1 MKVKIKIQS
10 PVPTFLQK
18 KKLDQ
23 LFKLESEEFVINDGE
38 EARVSE
44 NQSPTRTALVTFEA
58 PAPALAGAKSGI
70 LSSTTKHQ
78 EC

>member
-58 PAPALAGAKSGI
+58 PAPALDGEKSGI
-70 LSSTTKHQ
+70 WS
-78 EC
+78 

>member
-44 NQSPTRTALVTFEA
+44 N
-58 PAPALAGAKSGI
+58 
-70 LSSTTKHQ
+70 
-78 EC
+78 